1 MDRASDF
8 GEALSNFLIEKELQ
22 GCTPKTLKHYRHVL
36 TSFVADLG
44 DPVRPYLL
52 TYLHTLGQ
60 RISQVS
66 VASHARSI
74 KAFLRWC
81 HVEGYCED
89 VRFPRIRC
97 PETAPKGPAVN
108 EVRSLLRSRPNNFE
122 GRRDTAIISLVYDTG
137 MRLRELHSLT
147 IDDVNLREGFC
158 LVYGKGSKERY
169 VPFGRKAG
177 RAVWRYLKDRNR
189 TAGNEGPLWVSRD
202 GRDLSFGGITNIF
215 RRFGINAHKFRHAF
229 ALAYIDNGGD
239 AITLQRILGHTT
251 LEMTA
256 RYVRYSTGT
265 IKRQHARHSPADRI

>member
-8 GEALSNFLIEKELQ
+8 GVALHSFLIEKELQ

-36 TSFVADLG
+36 TTFVADISG
-44 DPVRPYLL
+44 PVRPYLL
-52 TYLHTLGQ
+52 TYLHALGK
-60 RISQVS
+60 RVSQVS

-81 HVEGYCED
+81 HVEGYCEE

-97 PETAPKGPAVN
+97 PEKAPVGPSVG

-122 GRRDTAIISLVYDTG
+122 GRRDAAIISLVYDTG
-137 MRLRELHSLT
+137 MRLRELQGLT
-147 IDDVNLREGFC
+147 VKDVNLREGFC

-169 VPFGRKAG
+169 VPLGRKAG

-189 TAGNEGPLWVSRD
+189 MAGNEGPLWVSRD

-215 RRFGINAHKFRHAF
+215 RRLGVNAHKFRHAF

-256 RYVRYSTGT
+256 RYLRYSTT
-265 IKRQHARHSPADRI
+265 SIKRQHQRYSPGDSL